1 MSASQTNHFLRDKLQ
16 RKLKFD
22 ATSSVRATAA
32 HGSQMGSGISSV
44 GTYFF
49 LKLQPHMTRA
59 VEMQQWGRG
68 AMLRYL
74 ITDAY
79 TN

>member
-1 MSASQTNHFLRDKLQ
+1 MFTCNLSLFFLFCSVSASQTNHFLRDKLQ

-44 GTYFF
+44 GTYLFP
-49 LKLQPHMTRA
+49 KASATHDS
-59 VEMQQWGRG
+59 GC
-68 AMLRYL
+68 
-74 ITDAY
+74 
-79 TN
+79 